1 MTDNMSEKLVNN
13 TLLTLAGR
21 IGMVL
26 VTLLLPMLIGWMV
39 GQSDSLD
46 RLGIRTTVIEERMS
60 LGVARNDSA
69 ISSMQSQ
76 VEELRRQNIL
86 ILQAIARLEARM
98 ERVSTSPTASR
109 Q

>member
-1 MTDNMSEKLVNN
+1 MTENMTEKLVNN
-13 TLLTLAGR
+13 ALLTLTGR

-26 VTLLLPMLIGWMV
+26 VTLLLPMLIGWLV
-39 GQSDSLD
+39 AQADDLD
-46 RLGIRTTVIEERMS
+46 KLAVRTTVIEERLS
-60 LGVARNDSA
+60 SAGVRTDNSVGNL
-69 ISSMQSQ
+69 STQ

-98 ERVSTSPTASR
+98 ERVSSSPTATR